1 MSLELNSWPVISLQ
15 WYASIPNSLN
25 EISRRIIC
33 QEMWLWR
40 LKVWISHLRW
50 VRNEPKLDIRSLTT
64 LLTFSLAP
72 ILFPPKP
79 PCSTSCLMNMVVVGF
94 HNKSFRSFILQ
105 ASCSIMTC
113 GIEQG
118 MYAIASAITYQTSL
132 RRQSSNK
139 LGTWQIEFERETRW
153 WSDGN
158 ERSGKNMSALSYPPD
173 LGQFPHDLCGCQ
185 ITVSLYLDW
194 LIFTNEQLDLS
205 LTSVPSC
212 PNHQPRSRVRLAM
225 ESPGVTILLI

>member
-1 MSLELNSWPVISLQ
+1 
-15 WYASIPNSLN
+15 
-25 EISRRIIC
+25 
-33 QEMWLWR
+33 
-40 LKVWISHLRW
+40 
-50 VRNEPKLDIRSLTT
+50 
-64 LLTFSLAP
+64 
-72 ILFPPKP
+72 
-79 PCSTSCLMNMVVVGF
+79 MVVVGF

-113 GIEQG
+113 GIERG
-118 MYAIASAITYQTSL
+118 MLVIASLSLIKTSL

-205 LTSVPSC
+205 LTLAPSC
-212 PNHQPRSRVRLAM
+212 PNQQPRSRVRLAM